1 LVRDSFS
8 AWFESWY
15 CFAARLVRPIPVLQ
29 KIDPVAVLQE
39 VAKKI
44 IFLTNYLNLEVTMQI
59 GLIGL
64 GKMGF
69 NLALNFRRNGHEV
82 IAFDK
87 SKSAM
92 ERIGAEGIRTAAS
105 VGELADTLSGRKVIW
120 VMVPAGN
127 AVDVILGNLKNHLR
141 ADDIIIDG
149 GNSHYRETMARAAD
163 LDRSGI
169 HLLDCGTSGSI
180 SGALNGISATVG
192 GFKGAFDHCA
202 ALFESVAQKDGVL
215 YCGKSGNGHF
225 IKMIHCGIE
234 YGMMQAIAE
243 GIELVNKYNPSFDMA
258 GIIRTWNNGS
268 VIKSDLLQLTQKIFE
283 QEPNLESIRGVMNSS
298 GEGKWTVETALELGV
313 PAPVITM
320 ALLTR
325 YRSQQQDTLS
335 GKVVAALRNRFGG
348 HPLEKSE
355 PKNDQ

>member
-1 LVRDSFS
+1 
-8 AWFESWY
+8 
-15 CFAARLVRPIPVLQ
+15 
-29 KIDPVAVLQE
+29 
-39 VAKKI
+39 
-44 IFLTNYLNLEVTMQI
+44 MQI

-64 GKMGF
+64 GKMGY
-69 NLALNFRRNGHEV
+69 NLALNFRRNGHDV
-82 IAFDK
+82 TAFDI

-92 ERIGAEGIRTAAS
+92 ERIRAEGITTAAS
-105 VGELADTLSGRKVIW
+105 VGDLADRLTGRKVIW
-120 VMVPAGN
+120 IMVPAGN
-127 AVDVILGNLKNHLR
+127 GVDVILGNLKNHLK

-149 GNSHYRETMARAAD
+149 GNSYYKDSISRAND

-169 HLLDCGTSGSI
+169 HLLDCGTSGSV
-180 SGALNGISATVG
+180 SGALNGISATIG

-202 ALFESVAQKDGVL
+202 ALFQSIAQPDGVM

-225 IKMIHCGIE
+225 VKMIHCGIE

-243 GIELVNKYNPSFDMA
+243 GIELVNKFNPSLDMA
-258 GIIRTWNNGS
+258 SVIKTWNNGS

-283 QEPNLESIRGVMNSS
+283 KECDLGSIKGVMHSS

-325 YRSQQQDTLS
+325 YRSQQKDTLS
-335 GKVVAALRNRFGG
+335 GKVVAALRNQFGG
-348 HPLEKSE
+348 HAVE
-355 PKNDQ
+355 PESGKNQ